1 MTIFKIESDNV
12 GYNGFT
18 KRDIGKYCIM
28 VAGCPQIFKTLE
40 KAQQC
45 LKALNNG

>member
-1 MTIFKIESDNV
+1 MNIFKIEIDNV

-28 VAGCPQIFKTLE
+28 VSGCPHLFKTLE
-40 KAQQC
+40 KAQEC
-45 LKALNNG
+45 LSALRD